1 MKAPSNRF
9 WKVRGNTK
17 GEALVSETITPGL
30 DDEVTRDGL
39 ADVPLIVEDL
49 LCQVEDLRVTGGNP
63 AAIADLLAQ
72 VDLLQGR

>member
-1 MKAPSNRF
+1 M
-9 WKVRGNTK
+9 
-17 GEALVSETITPGL
+17 SETTTSRL
-30 DDEVTRDGL
+30 DDEDTRDGL

-49 LCQVEDLRVTGGNP
+49 LCQVEDLRMTGGNP